1 MFESRTRLAQEIAGL
16 VKALREVAEGR
27 YACLVDRKA
36 VLFEDAAAGST
47 GWDLKQFLEER
58 RELLFTLPA
67 AMAGEG
73 PDADI
78 FEDWAQDDFFLAF
91 LNGKVAVV
99 VACPDAEA
107 LREPAQ
113 RLLKALSDR
122 LFRYEPN
129 YRLDASGRGFFGGRA
144 QLDVVVV
151 ARAGQAPE

>member
-36 VLFEDAAAGST
+36 VLFEDAVAGST

-58 RELLFTLPA
+58 REILFTLPA

-73 PDADI
+73 PESDI

-107 LREPAQ
+107 LRQPAQ